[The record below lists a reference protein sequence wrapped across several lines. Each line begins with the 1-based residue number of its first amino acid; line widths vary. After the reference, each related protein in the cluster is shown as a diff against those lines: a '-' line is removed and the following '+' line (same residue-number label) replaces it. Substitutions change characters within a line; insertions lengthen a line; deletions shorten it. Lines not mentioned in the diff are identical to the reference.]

1 MARFAYVA
9 KTRTGEEVSGYLAGD
24 TMDQVVMLLH
34 NQGLAVLHVMED
46 RVAKQKHGLANRLA
60 GLSFGRIS
68 VRDAALF
75 NRQFATVLDAG
86 IPLVRGLRGLAADTP
101 SRVLTRSLLD
111 VAERIERGETLS
123 DAMAHNGQAFDG
135 MYISMI
141 RAGERSGTLPEIVE
155 QMAVYLEKVDTIQ
168 TKIRSAMAYPMTVLV
183 FAIVATLFLLLQIVP
198 TFKEIYGEMGQ
209 SLPGLTQRV
218 VDASDAVRA
227 NALLSFAVAAGL
239 ILVLVLWGRTKP
251 GRYMKDAI
259 ALRLPVF
266 GDLLMRSVMSRTSRT
281 LGMLLRSGL
290 PVLES
295 LELVKGAAGNA
306 VVEAAIDDA
315 KAGVARGQS
324 ILESF
329 RATRRF
335 PEMVLQLMATGEE
348 SGDMDGMLIKAS
360 DFYDRQVEATVAGL
374 TALLEPLMIVCVGGL
389 IGVIVVAMFLPIFHL
404 GEAIMRG
411 GYNL

>member
-1 MARFAYVA
+1 MARFAYAA

-34 NQGLAVLHVMED
+34 NQDLAVMHVTEDRAVKQKRGVSRRFAGLA
-46 RVAKQKHGLANRLA
+46 
-60 GLSFGRIS
+60 FGKIS

-86 IPLVRGLRGLAADTP
+86 IPMVRGLRGLAADTP
-101 SRVLTRSLLD
+101 SRILSRSLLD
-111 VAERIERGETLS
+111 VAERIERGEALS
-123 DAMAHNGQAFDG
+123 DAMSHNRQAFDG

-141 RAGERSGTLPEIVE
+141 RAGERAGTLPEIVE
-155 QMAVYLEKVDTIQ
+155 QMAVYLEKIDTIQ
-168 TKIRSAMAYPMTVLV
+168 TKVRSAMAYPVTVLV

-209 SLPGLTQRV
+209 SLPTLTQQV
-218 VDASDAVRA
+218 VDASDAIRSHMLLTFSIVA
-227 NALLSFAVAAGL
+227 ALLV
-239 ILVLVLWGRTKP
+239 VLTLWGRTRP
-251 GRYMKDAI
+251 GRYMKDTVT
-259 ALRLPVF
+259 LNLPVF
-266 GDLLMRSVMSRTSRT
+266 GNLMRRSVMSRFSRT

-295 LELVKGAAGNA
+295 LELVKGAAANA
-306 VVEAAIDDA
+306 VVEGAIDDA
-315 KAGVARGQS
+315 KASVAQGRS
-324 ILESF
+324 ILEAF
-329 RATRRF
+329 RATHKF
-335 PEMVLQLMATGEE
+335 PEMVIQLMATGEE
-348 SGDMDGMLIKAS
+348 SGDLDGMLIKAS
-360 DFYDRQVEATVAGL
+360 DFYDRQVEAMVAGL
-374 TALLEPLMIVCVGGL
+374 TAVLEPLMIVCVGGL